1 MKSTI
6 EKIVDAALQH
16 IALHLLITPNNHK
29 DRQRLIQC
37 LPSKQSSSTMS
48 DYQRRAM
55 ASIQS
60 RLCANADQE
69 NRMAPEDIDVLLS
82 STARFQDVR
91 RNFRDSAH
99 YLIDGDSL
107 VISFAHHANV
117 DLHSY
122 HGNTLHTIFI
132 IERILLTLFHQ
143 SNRVNYTVVFF
154 SCHYQHYQ
162 HEKPILGL
170 LRTCLIAHLLKN
182 VAPQRPLQVRQF
194 GTWLDNDY
202 TAFVREEKPHFLFY
216 HNMSTFNTENDA
228 LLSKETL
235 DTLRSIYSRFGN
247 YHQFH
252 FKCHLYLM
260 NKLILTNTTV
270 KCFVVE
276 FNGACP
282 SAMLQTATRIMSSYK
297 TPIVPE
303 EDYWTACEKVCQSDD
318 VRLAMY
324 LRAILDLI
332 GAKTFEE
339 EPMFTRLTPLL
350 VLHVALLMRLSLIDR
365 HLSPSLKFSPMLTN
379 VLGRFLQQ
387 LTLTVSVPGSS
398 LGHSR
403 IADLFD
409 GHLFAFTVCQINERP
424 PNVKFDSTTM
434 DIVQHALAFLNL
446 PTHEDQFQDIV
457 IQMVKSKDL
466 IFSRSKH
473 RREPPASTSRTITR
487 ISNPFIDTYLKPLLS
502 SDRPGL
508 TLEFTEPDK
517 IDSILYKGKLL
528 VDCFHLTFSLLH
540 RLSSLACVQG
550 GSYRYFSPLVTK
562 DYRFRSATKSVAY
575 EIIARPSK
583 TTVHI
588 GFERRSIRNC
598 ER

>member
-1 MKSTI
+1 MRSTT

-16 IALHLLITPNNHK
+16 IALHLLITPNNHQ

-37 LPSKQSSSTMS
+37 LPSKQPSFTMS

-55 ASIQS
+55 ATIQL
-60 RLCANADQE
+60 RLSANADQV
-69 NRMAPEDIDVLLS
+69 NRMAPDDIDVLLS

-154 SCHYQHYQ
+154 NCHYQHYQ

-170 LRTCLIAHLLKN
+170 LRTCLIAHLSKN
-182 VAPQRPLQVRQF
+182 VARERRLQVRQF

-202 TAFVREEKPHFLFY
+202 TTFVREEKPHFLFY
-216 HNMSTFNTENDA
+216 HNMSSFTTANDA
-228 LLSKETL
+228 LLSKDAL
-235 DTLRSIYSRFGN
+235 DALRSIYSQFGS
-247 YHQFH
+247 YHQFQVQ
-252 FKCHLYLM
+252 CHLYLM
-260 NKLILTNTTV
+260 NKLMLTSTSV

-276 FNGACP
+276 FKGACP
-282 SAMLQTATRIMSSYK
+282 SAMLQTATRTMSSYK
-297 TPIVPE
+297 TPTVPE
-303 EDYWTACEKVCQSDD
+303 KDYWTACEKVCEIDD

-324 LRAILDLI
+324 LRAILDLT
-332 GAKTFEE
+332 GAKTFNEK
-339 EPMFTRLTPLL
+339 PLFTRLTPLL

-365 HLSPSLKFSPMLTN
+365 HLSPLLEFSPMLTS
-379 VLGRFLQQ
+379 VLGRFLRQ
-387 LTLTVSVPGSS
+387 LALTVSVPGSS

-409 GHLFAFTVCQINERP
+409 GHLFAFIVCQINEGP

-446 PTHEDQFQDIV
+446 PTHEGVFQDIV
-457 IQMVKSKDL
+457 IQLVKSKDL
-466 IFSRSKH
+466 IFSSSKN
-473 RREPPASTSRTITR
+473 RREPSVSTSLPITR

-502 SDRPGL
+502 SARPGL
-508 TLEFTEPDK
+508 TLDFIDPDK
-517 IDSILYKGKLL
+517 IDSIQYKGRLL
-528 VDCFHLTFSLLH
+528 FDCFHLTFSFLP
-540 RLSSLACVQG
+540 RCTSLACVQG
-550 GSYRYFSPLVTK
+550 GSYYYLSPFATK
-562 DYRFRSATKSVAY
+562 DHRFRSATKSAAY
-575 EIIARPSK
+575 EIIARHSK
-583 TTVHI
+583 ATVHI
-588 GFERRSIRNC
+588 GIERRAIRNC
-598 ER
+598 E